1 MSTGEPPDP
10 QEPKEA
16 PAIKT
21 GTVAESAA
29 ANPKLIAW
37 LKLNWKAIVPWLAFG
52 ASVLIAVG
60 SFVQA
65 GISRAA
71 IDVGIRDEYEKRRQA
86 MESEL
91 RADMR
96 QIRSEMSTLRE
107 RIDDVLDCGHCSGS
121 HHSPVPQGRP
131 APDPPNSTDALPET
145 RFP

>member
-1 MSTGEPPDP
+1 MSTGEQPDP

-21 GTVAESAA
+21 GTATESAA
-29 ANPKLIAW
+29 ADARLFAW
-37 LKLNWKAIVPWLAFG
+37 LKLNWKNIVPWLAFG

-60 SFVQA
+60 SCVQA
-65 GISRAA
+65 GINRVA

-96 QIRSEMSTLRE
+96 QIRNEMSTLRD
-107 RIDDVLDCGHCSGS
+107 RIDNVLDCGECNGS
-121 HHSPVPQGRP
+121 RSAPVPQGRAVIERLDGVP
-131 APDPPNSTDALPET
+131 
-145 RFP
+145 

>member
-1 MSTGEPPDP
+1 MSTGEQPDP

-21 GTVAESAA
+21 TTATESAA
-29 ANPKLIAW
+29 AAYPKLIAW
-37 LKLNWKAIVPWLAFG
+37 LRLNWKAIVPWLAFG

-107 RIDDVLDCGHCSGS
+107 RIDAVLDCGHCSGS
-121 HHSPVPQGRP
+121 HRPPVPQGLP
-131 APDPPNSTDALPET
+131 APDPSNSN
-145 RFP
+145 